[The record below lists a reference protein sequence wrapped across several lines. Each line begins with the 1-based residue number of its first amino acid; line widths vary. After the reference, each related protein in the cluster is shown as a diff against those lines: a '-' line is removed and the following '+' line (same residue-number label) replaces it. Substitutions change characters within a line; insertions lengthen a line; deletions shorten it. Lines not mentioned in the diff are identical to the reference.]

1 VSVGGHSSGEPSRS
15 TDHVHRLVSRN
26 RSLRCSLSCVRSVV
40 GKRRGH
46 RELVRSFEKI
56 IVQISPVATA
66 VGASI
71 LPGWVFSSSARCLT
85 DRAYTG
91 IASMLYSLYMRT
103 LGKFIVERRKELGM
117 SGREVVAEVR
127 NSDGKPIS
135 IPFLVD
141 LEHDRRKPSDEV
153 LEQFAKVLKVD
164 SDMLYFLAGRF
175 PADLTAQSVDSV
187 EELAAA
193 WKAFRREVKR
203 RKKP

>member
-1 VSVGGHSSGEPSRS
+1 
-15 TDHVHRLVSRN
+15 
-26 RSLRCSLSCVRSVV
+26 
-40 GKRRGH
+40 
-46 RELVRSFEKI
+46 
-56 IVQISPVATA
+56 
-66 VGASI
+66 
-71 LPGWVFSSSARCLT
+71 
-85 DRAYTG
+85 
-91 IASMLYSLYMRT
+91 MRT
-103 LGKFIVERRKELGM
+103 LGQFIVERRKELGLA
-117 SGREVVAEVR
+117 GREVVAGVR

-153 LEQFAKVLKVD
+153 LEQLARVLKVD

-175 PADLTAQSVDSV
+175 PADLTAQSINTA

>member
-1 VSVGGHSSGEPSRS
+1 M
-15 TDHVHRLVSRN
+15 
-26 RSLRCSLSCVRSVV
+26 
-40 GKRRGH
+40 K
-46 RELVRSFEKI
+46 
-56 IVQISPVATA
+56 
-66 VGASI
+66 
-71 LPGWVFSSSARCLT
+71 
-85 DRAYTG
+85 
-91 IASMLYSLYMRT
+91 T
-103 LGKFIVERRKELGM
+103 LGQFILERRKELGL

-175 PADLTAQSVDSV
+175 PADLTAKSINTA